1 MSADDAL
8 KKVWLARS
16 QLGQG
21 NFSEAIR
28 LKETVVLRDLLRP
41 IHRGILQFVGFSLN
55 GRQKQAICPSIP
67 KRLNG
72 KAGERGYLG
81 NVGIT
86 DPANQPHYGVA
97 PDGRF
102 LINTLPG
109 RCSRFS
115 NYHPAELA
123 APRNKTHNRAAELRD
138 VPSVDGLSVYRTSRC
153 LTSLILFIVQN
164 LRSRV

>member
-28 LKETVVLRDLLRP
+28 LLVEGDCSPARPFAPDSPRHIAVRWLFVKRPRPGKNRQSVLAFL
-41 IHRGILQFVGFSLN
+41 S
-55 GRQKQAICPSIP
+55 AST
-67 KRLNG
+67 G
-72 KAGERGYLG
+72 KTGERGYLG

-86 DPANQPHYGVA
+86 DPANQPHYDVA

-102 LINTLPG
+102 LINTVPG
-109 RCSRFS
+109 RCSRFA
-115 NYHPAELA
+115 NYHPAETGSPA
-123 APRNKTHNRAAELRD
+123 K
-138 VPSVDGLSVYRTSRC
+138 
-153 LTSLILFIVQN
+153 
-164 LRSRV
+164 